1 MLLKWVEFPS
11 QCSKFPPLSPT
22 HCPQELHILTSPDH
36 KTKQKQKRQGVKMKF
51 GGLGRGEQRGGS
63 SSLPRGG
70 GTWLGETPQLE
81 EGHGVAGSGSVL
93 WLWQRSQMS
102 LHELPVLLCL
112 ISPQCPQ
119 LGVLR
124 GVCYP
129 LDEGRDEPQKD
140 FNEAFRPGFE
150 PRPSLPGP
158 GLFPQYPQSGC
169 PPGPTPVL
177 PHRVLHLHVALTTSH
192 RA

>member
-1 MLLKWVEFPS
+1 M
-11 QCSKFPPLSPT
+11 
-22 HCPQELHILTSPDH
+22 
-36 KTKQKQKRQGVKMKF
+36 
-51 GGLGRGEQRGGS
+51 GGS
-63 SSLPRGG
+63 SSLPGG
-70 GTWLGETPQLE
+70 GSTWLGETPRLD
-81 EGHGVAGSGSVL
+81 EGHGVSGSGSVL

-102 LHELPVLLCL
+102 VHELPVLLCP

-158 GLFPQYPQSGC
+158 GLFPQCPQSEC

-177 PHRVLHLHVALTTSH
+177 PHRCLHIHAALTLPHAGPDTKQVLESTHSPTPPAGPVTSSH
-192 RA
+192 SGSQFPHVNKSLGPLPPAGIRGL